1 MGGILRVN
9 HVFGN
14 LKAFAP
20 AVVAMKPRPSTTLS
34 HFTKWDKDAL
44 VGLNLP
50 EVGAE
55 LSSRD

>member
-1 MGGILRVN
+1 M
-9 HVFGN
+9 FGN

-20 AVVAMKPRPSTTLS
+20 VVVAMEPSPSTTLS
-34 HFTKWDKDAL
+34 HFSKWDRDAL

-50 EVGAE
+50 EAGAE